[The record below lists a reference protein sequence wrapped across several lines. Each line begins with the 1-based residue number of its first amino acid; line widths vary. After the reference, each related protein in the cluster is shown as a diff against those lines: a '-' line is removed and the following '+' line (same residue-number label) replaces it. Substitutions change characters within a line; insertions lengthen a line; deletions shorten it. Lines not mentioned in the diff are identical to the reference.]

1 MRFSCLFALG
11 VFTVA
16 ANSILADETS
26 DQGPTKFTHK
36 EFKSLH
42 QELQPADE
50 PWRTIPWKIALLDA
64 QRTAAKSKKPI
75 FIWAMDGHPLGCT

>member
-1 MRFSCLFALG
+1 MRFSTLVVLCCLTACAQQL
-11 VFTVA
+11 
-16 ANSILADETS
+16 LADEGDS
-26 DQGPTKFTHK
+26 KRTKLLTPA
-36 EFKSLH
+36 EFKLLH
-42 QELQPADE
+42 KELQPGDE